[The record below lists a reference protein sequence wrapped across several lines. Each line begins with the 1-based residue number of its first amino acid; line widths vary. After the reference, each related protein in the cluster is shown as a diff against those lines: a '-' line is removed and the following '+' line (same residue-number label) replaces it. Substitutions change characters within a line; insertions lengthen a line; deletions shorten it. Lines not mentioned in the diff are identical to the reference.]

1 MSPFG
6 KEALVVDEPGPFET
20 HLTLALDPA
29 QPIDPLRAF
38 AEQASL
44 KFTHILLDN
53 GQNPS
58 QPMLTRH
65 APGPLSRELA
75 EVANLT
81 RALADRKLDVIRVKI
96 EIAADNPCVPQ
107 GIDQARAGARGRYF
121 EHHVKLLLGQRTEMT
136 ALQELARRHDARLS
150 RNALRTRDDGQQE
163 RFLTQRRY
171 QVDRQTAR
179 LHLDALLNEL
189 TQRNY
194 QIIDIEEEY
203 VIYDSNQSIDAG
215 WMDH

>member
-1 MSPFG
+1 MF
-6 KEALVVDEPGPFET
+6 DQPGPFET

-29 QPIDPLRAF
+29 HPIDTLRAF
-38 AEQASL
+38 AEQVSL

-53 GQNPS
+53 GQTPS

-65 APGPLSRELA
+65 APGPLSLELA
-75 EVANLT
+75 EVAKLT
-81 RALADRKLDVIRVKI
+81 RALADRKFDVTRVKI

-107 GIDQARAGARGRYF
+107 SIDQARASAPDRYF
-121 EHHVKLLLGQRTEMT
+121 EHHIKLLLGQRTEMT
-136 ALQELARRHDARLS
+136 VLQDLARRHDAHLS

-163 RFLTQRRY
+163 RFLTQRWY
-171 QVDRQTAR
+171 QVNRPTAR

-189 TQRNY
+189 AQRNY

-215 WMDH
+215 WIDR